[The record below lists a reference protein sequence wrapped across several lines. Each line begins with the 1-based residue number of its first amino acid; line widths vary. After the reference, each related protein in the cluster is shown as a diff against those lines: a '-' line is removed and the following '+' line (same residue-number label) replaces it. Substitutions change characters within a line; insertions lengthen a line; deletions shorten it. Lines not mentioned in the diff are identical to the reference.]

1 MNESEKKISFPV
13 SREDMRRYR
22 DDEQIVKKTAEQIIK
37 DFGQFG
43 IEIQLPDN
51 LNMAYN
57 ELFDQLAPNI
67 RNLID
72 EDQTRFY
79 SLLYRI
85 DLNELTIRKGSL
97 EMPELP
103 VFDVVTHLILER
115 ELKKVLTRMYF
126 SRNS

>member
-1 MNESEKKISFPV
+1 MNDERKYTLPV
-13 SREDMRRYR
+13 TKEDTIRYHN
-22 DDEQIVKKTAEQIIK
+22 DELIVRMTAEQVIK

-43 IEIQLPDN
+43 MDILLPSN
-51 LNMAYN
+51 LHMAYN

-67 RNLID
+67 HRLMD

-85 DLNELTIRKGSL
+85 DVNESAIHKGSL
-97 EMPELP
+97 EMTNLP
-103 VFDVVTHLILER
+103 VYDVVTHLILER

-126 SRNS
+126 SRNT